1 VTVVAFNLA
10 HWIFAF
16 SYFTLSYR
24 LELIAKGLPVD
35 SHNFRLNLVNVIV
48 CLFNVAVPAMVWIFY
63 IKEEYKAATIA
74 FDIE

>member
-1 VTVVAFNLA
+1 M
-10 HWIFAF
+10 
-16 SYFTLSYR
+16 
-24 LELIAKGLPVD
+24 ELKIKGLPED
-35 SHNFRLNLVNVIV
+35 AHKCRLNTVNIIV